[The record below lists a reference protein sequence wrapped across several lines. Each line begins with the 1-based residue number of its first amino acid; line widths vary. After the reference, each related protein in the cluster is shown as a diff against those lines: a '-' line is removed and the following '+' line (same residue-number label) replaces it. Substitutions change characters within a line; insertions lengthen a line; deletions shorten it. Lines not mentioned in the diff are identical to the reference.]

1 MNKNKIENYLSILA
15 LICVLCIALSYIFF
29 TLPSKKRL
37 NHRNNGIQSELLNID
52 LLDFKLLDGEGRVFD
67 AIKLKGKPT
76 LVYFG
81 FSFCQEACPSSLV
94 KLASA
99 AEMLRK
105 YAIDFNAVFIT
116 VDPER
121 DTPQVLKKYTSFF
134 DKDIIALT
142 GTATEIA
149 NVTRLFNVYYAKET
163 SSTSYTIKHS
173 SFIYILDEKGKL
185 LKIFSFNQG
194 ASDII
199 DFLRTKFQKHNQ
211 TQ

>member
-15 LICVLCIALSYIFF
+15 LIGVLCIALSYIFF

-37 NHRNNGIQSELLNID
+37 NHRNHSIQSESLNID

-67 AIKLKGKPT
+67 ARKLKGKPA
-76 LVYFG
+76 LIYFG
-81 FSFCQEACPSSLV
+81 FSSCQETCPASLV
-94 KLASA
+94 KLAST

-121 DTPQVLKKYTSFF
+121 DTPAIFKKYTSFF
-134 DKDIIALT
+134 DKDIIALS
-142 GTATEIA
+142 GTTAEIA
-149 NVTRLFNVYYAKET
+149 NVTKLFNVYYAKE
-163 SSTSYTIKHS
+163 SSSSSYTIKHS
-173 SFIYILDEKGKL
+173 SFIYILDEEGKL